1 MFERRTLKKRVF
13 KNMNSKEKR
22 FFILLIVIFVVLV
35 LFYIFSKFNKK
46 IVYAN
51 NQDIANIK
59 FSNAQNFNLD
69 EVINKNNKVNSE
81 RIITEEINLEYI
93 TQYKNTEDLPE
104 GVIQVI
110 QEGRTGKK
118 QITKRITIDENSEEH
133 EEEISSIIITSPA
146 NKIVQVGTSKKNK
159 NYKISKGSEVYVVS
173 DSAEVKR
180 ENSYDSAK
188 ITTLIRNTQLKVLDI
203 KNEWCKIY
211 ISGQYGWIKTEN
223 IALKTANSNSDNM
236 LSGKKITY
244 NIEMELNKPSG
255 LSLEQFKKVLTD
267 NNDKNNI
274 FCDNAEYFY
283 YIENEYNINR
293 FAKLL
298 SNLKIDDYKIDVVGK
313 TYIILFKYNFTA
325 DSLSKISSEALEKA
339 YIRGSFLG
347 AGSINNP
354 EKKYHLE
361 ITFSNE
367 EYSIFA
373 RKILEESSI
382 FAKIL
387 EKSIYFKDGEEISKF
402 LAFIGANSS
411 VIKFE
416 EVRVVR
422 EMKNNVNRLVN
433 CETANMNKTISTA
446 VKQTELISKIRKD
459 GKFAKLP
466 EDLKEIANL
475 REKNPNATLEELG
488 KMLKNPIGKSS
499 VSHRFKKIEE
509 YL

>member
-1 MFERRTLKKRVF
+1 
-13 KNMNSKEKR
+13 MNSKEKR

-59 FSNAQNFNLD
+59 FSNAQNFNLE

-283 YIENEYNINR
+283 YIENEYNINGI
-293 FAKLL
+293 FVAAIGIHESGWGKSNIAKNKKNLFGYRAYD
-298 SNLKIDDYKIDVVGK
+298 SNPYSSASTFDSYAEGIDLIARVLV
-313 TYIILFKYNFTA
+313 KYYLNPKGTV
-325 DSLSKISSEALEKA
+325 IYNGEKA
-339 YIRGSFLG
+339 IGTYYNGNTIKDV
-347 AGSINNP
+347 N
-354 EKKYHLE
+354 KKYASD
-361 ITFSNE
+361 SNWANKVYNYM
-367 EYSIFA
+367 EY
-373 RKILEESSI
+373 L
-382 FAKIL
+382 
-387 EKSIYFKDGEEISKF
+387 Y
-402 LAFIGANSS
+402 
-411 VIKFE
+411 
-416 EVRVVR
+416 
-422 EMKNNVNRLVN
+422 
-433 CETANMNKTISTA
+433 
-446 VKQTELISKIRKD
+446 
-459 GKFAKLP
+459 
-466 EDLKEIANL
+466 
-475 REKNPNATLEELG
+475 
-488 KMLKNPIGKSS
+488 
-499 VSHRFKKIEE
+499 KKI
-509 YL
+509 